1 MIETFVFSNV
11 KYVRGQYDS
20 QESITFTIDG
30 NNMSVANGSVGNR
43 HYDDLMRQVDAGE
56 LTIAEAD

>member
-11 KYVRGQYDS
+11 KYARGQYDS
-20 QESITFTIDG
+20 QESITFTLDG

-43 HYDDLMRQVDAGE
+43 HYDDLMRQVNAGT
-56 LTIAEAD
+56 LTITDAD